1 MNEVLSLVKRRL
13 KPKTGRRA
21 RNGRSFLL
29 HVAIFFFLAC
39 PAPFARAASAFE
51 VTAIRFEVP
60 PVIDGNPDEEVWGKA
75 EPISGLLQIRP
86 FFGEPSPVVTEILF
100 GYDDTAL
107 YVALRCNDHDPERI
121 AASVT
126 ARDGDFEIDDSV
138 LIMFDT
144 YQDGDSGYYFGTN
157 LLGTQF
163 DGTIAN
169 NGRTVDDRWDAAWEN
184 ASARTDAGWTVE
196 FRIPF
201 EVMRYTAAED
211 RSWGINFQRIYPRR
225 LETSVWSGPA
235 ESEWRVS
242 DFGTLTSMNPP
253 KSSSKWWEVI
263 PYVLGVLEEGG
274 DTEGRTG
281 GNVRLKYRSSLFA
294 DLTINPDFALVEADV
309 ERINLTRFE
318 LFIPE
323 KRPFFLEGNE
333 RFEQRIRQFYSRR
346 IEEIDA
352 GAKIAG
358 TVGSVDYI
366 ALGTRAELRS
376 VLEDGAE
383 IRSDADYGVVRVQKS
398 VMNSGNVGLLAASRS
413 VQGTNQGSV
422 GADTTLFFTER
433 IGLTA
438 QFLQAHGAVGNDGK
452 AWFVRPAYDSA
463 ALHFHVRFTNLDR
476 GILEDMNAVG
486 FLRDDNRR
494 EFDTNLTHSW
504 WFEESAIEKLR
515 AGINYN
521 RFYGQDGTLR
531 SYETDAH
538 VTLNFTSRWNLRVE
552 YEDEFKR
559 FEVDYWNHLATLEF
573 GYDNRAGR
581 SFSVG
586 VSRGRNFGDD
596 VRLYEGNLTYR
607 ISDAWNI
614 AYDFTR
620 LEATPDLAGRTTWI
634 HVLRSTYYFTNDLFL
649 KVFLQTNTSID
660 KENAQ
665 ILFVWRI
672 LPPFGS
678 LQVAYQRGTSELGQG
693 SLQGDTL
700 FTKLSWVF

>member
-1 MNEVLSLVKRRL
+1 MNAV
-13 KPKTGRRA
+13 
-21 RNGRSFLL
+21 
-29 HVAIFFFLAC
+29 
-39 PAPFARAASAFE
+39 
-51 VTAIRFEVP
+51 RFEAP
-60 PVIDGNPDEEVWGKA
+60 PVIDGNVDEEIWRSA
-75 EPISGLLQIRP
+75 EPFSGLSQVRP
-86 FFGEPSPVVTEILF
+86 FFGEPSPVATEILL

-107 YVALRCNDHDPERI
+107 YVAVRCNDDDPARI

-126 ARDGDFEIDDSV
+126 TRDGDFDIDDSV

-157 LLGTQF
+157 VLGTQF
-163 DGTIAN
+163 DGKIAN

-184 ASARTDAGWTVE
+184 ASVRTDIGWTVE

-201 EVMRYTAAED
+201 EVMRYAAAED
-211 RSWGINFQRIYPRR
+211 RNWGINVQRIYPRR
-225 LETSVWSGPA
+225 LETSVWSGPG

-242 DFGTLTSMNPP
+242 DFGTLASMNPP
-253 KSSSKWWEVI
+253 KSSAKWWEII
-263 PYVLGVLEEGG
+263 PYVLGVYEKDGESEGQA
-274 DTEGRTG
+274 G

-294 DLTINPDFALVEADV
+294 DLAINPDFALVEADV

-333 RFEQRIRQFYSRR
+333 RFEQRVRQFYSRR
-346 IEEIDA
+346 IGDIDA

-366 ALGTRAELRS
+366 ALGSRAELRS
-376 VLEDGAE
+376 VLEDGTE
-383 IRSDADYGVVRVQKS
+383 FTTDADYGVVRVQKS
-398 VMNSGNVGLLAASRS
+398 VMQSGNVGLLLANRN
-413 VQGTNQGSV
+413 VQDTNQGSV

-438 QFLQAHGAVGNDGK
+438 QFLQAHGPDEGSGK

-476 GILEDMNAVG
+476 GILDSMNAVG
-486 FLRDDNRR
+486 FLRDDDRR

-538 VTLNFTSRWNLRVE
+538 ATLNFTSRWNLRVE

-559 FEVDYWNHLATLEF
+559 FETDYWNHLATIEF

-581 SFSVG
+581 SFFVG

-596 VRLYEGNLTYR
+596 VRLYEGNLTFR
-607 ISDAWNI
+607 ISDEWNV

-672 LPPFGS
+672 IPPFGS
-678 LQVAYQRGTSELGQG
+678 LQVAYQRGTSELGQV
-693 SLQGDTL
+693 SVQGDTL

>member
-1 MNEVLSLVKRRL
+1 MTALSC
-13 KPKTGRRA
+13 
-21 RNGRSFLL
+21 
-29 HVAIFFFLAC
+29 LAH
-39 PAPFARAASAFE
+39 PAPVARAASSFE
-51 VTAIRFEVP
+51 TNAVRFEEP
-60 PVIDGNPDEEVWGKA
+60 PVIDGKPDEEVWGEA
-75 EPISGLLQIRP
+75 EPMSGLLQVRP
-86 FFGEPSPVVTEILF
+86 FFGEPSPVGTEILI

-107 YVALRCNDHDPERI
+107 YVALRCSDDDPGRI

-126 ARDGDFEIDDSV
+126 ARDGDFEIDDTVV
-138 LIMFDT
+138 LMLDT

-163 DGTIAN
+163 DGRIAN
-169 NGRTVDDRWDAAWEN
+169 NGRTIDDRWDAAWEN
-184 ASARTDAGWTVE
+184 ASARTETGWTVE
-196 FRIPF
+196 IRIPF

-211 RSWGINFQRIYPRR
+211 RNWGINVQRIYPRQ
-225 LETSVWSGPA
+225 LETSVWAGPGQ
-235 ESEWRVS
+235 SEWRVS
-242 DFGTLTSMNPP
+242 DFGTLASMNPP
-253 KSSSKWWEVI
+253 KSSSKWWQVI
-263 PYVLGVLEEGG
+263 PYVMGILEEDDADGRVGG
-274 DTEGRTG
+274 D
-281 GNVRLKYRSSLFA
+281 VRLKYRSSLVA
-294 DLTINPDFALVEADV
+294 DLTVNPDFALVEADV
-309 ERINLTRFE
+309 EKINLSRFE

-346 IEEIDA
+346 IGDIDG

-358 TVGSVDYI
+358 TVGTVDYI
-366 ALGTRAELRS
+366 ALATRAELRT
-376 VLEDGAE
+376 VLEDE
-383 IRSDADYGVVRVQKS
+383 TEVLNDADYGVVRVQKS
-398 VMNSGNVGLLAASRS
+398 VMKSGNVGLLATNRS
-413 VQGTNQGSV
+413 VQGANQGSV

-438 QFLQAHGAVGNDGK
+438 QFLQVHGPIGNDGK

-463 ALHFHVRFTNLDR
+463 AMHFHVRLTNLDR
-476 GILEDMNAVG
+476 GILGSMNAVG
-486 FLRDDNRR
+486 FLRDDDRR

-504 WFEESAIEKLR
+504 WFEKSAIEKLR

-521 RFYGQDGTLR
+521 RYYSQDGTLR

-538 VTLNFTSRWNLRVE
+538 TTLNFTSRWNLSVE

-559 FEVDYWNHLATLEF
+559 FEIDYWNHLATLEF

-581 SFSVG
+581 SFTVG

-596 VRLYEGNLTYR
+596 VRLYEGNLTFR
-607 ISDAWNI
+607 ISDEWNLTYE
-614 AYDFTR
+614 ATR
-620 LEATPDLAGRTTWI
+620 LEASPDLAARTTWI
-634 HVLRSTYYFTNDLFL
+634 HVLRSTYYFTTDLFL
-649 KVFLQTNTSID
+649 KIFLQTNTSID

-678 LQVAYQRGTSELGQG
+678 LQVAYQRGTSELGQV

>member
-1 MNEVLSLVKRRL
+1 VKQRL
-13 KPKTGRRA
+13 FSKIGRRA
-21 RNGRSFLL
+21 WAVRSVQPLVTILL
-29 HVAIFFFLAC
+29 FLAYS
-39 PAPFARAASAFE
+39 APLARAASSFE
-51 VTAIRFEVP
+51 TSAVRFEVP
-60 PVIDGNPDEEVWGKA
+60 PVIDGIPDEKVWGEA
-75 EPISGLLQIRP
+75 EPISGLLQVRP
-86 FFGEPSPVVTEILF
+86 FFGEPSPVGTEILV

-107 YVALRCNDHDPERI
+107 YVAFRCSDDDPGRI

-126 ARDGDFEIDDSV
+126 ARDGNFENDDTV
-138 LIMFDT
+138 VIMFDT

-169 NGRTVDDRWDAAWEN
+169 NGRTVDERWDAAWEN
-184 ASARTDAGWTVE
+184 ASARTDKGWKVE
-196 FRIPF
+196 IRIPF

-211 RSWGINFQRIYPRR
+211 RNWGINAQRIYPRR
-225 LETSVWSGPA
+225 LETSVWSGPGQ
-235 ESEWRVS
+235 SEWRVS
-242 DFGTLTSMNPP
+242 DFGTLASMDPP
-253 KSSSKWWEVI
+253 KSSAKWWEIV
-263 PYVLGVLEEGG
+263 PYALGTLEEGG
-274 DTEGRTG
+274 ETEGEVG
-281 GNVRLKYRSSLFA
+281 GNVRLRYRSSMVA

-318 LFIPE
+318 LFVPE

-346 IEEIDA
+346 IGDIDG

-366 ALGTRAELRS
+366 ALGTRAELRTL
-376 VLEDGAE
+376 LEDGTE
-383 IRSDADYGVVRVQKS
+383 ILNDADYGVVRVQKS
-398 VMNSGNVGLLAASRS
+398 VMQSGNVGLLASNRTVEGA
-413 VQGTNQGSV
+413 NQGSV
-422 GADTTLFFTER
+422 GADTTLFFTEE

-438 QFLQAHGAVGNDGK
+438 QFLQVHGPIGDGGK

-463 ALHFHVRFTNLDR
+463 ALHFHVRFTNLNR
-476 GILEDMNAVG
+476 GILNDMNAVG
-486 FLRDDNRR
+486 FLRDDDRR

-504 WFEESAIEKLR
+504 WFQESTIEKLR

-521 RFYGQDGTLR
+521 RYYGQDGTLR

-538 VTLNFTSRWNLRVE
+538 TTLNFTNRWNLRVE

-559 FEVDYWNHLATLEF
+559 FEIDYWNHLATVEF
-573 GYDNRAGR
+573 GYDDRAGR

-596 VRLYEGNLTYR
+596 IRLYEGNLTFR
-607 ISDAWNI
+607 ISDAWNV
-614 AYDFTR
+614 AYDVTR
-620 LEATPDLAGRTTWI
+620 LEASPDLAGRTTWI
-634 HVLRSTYYFTNDLFL
+634 HVLRSTYYFTTDLFL

-660 KENAQ
+660 KQNAQ

-678 LQVAYQRGTSELGQG
+678 LQMAYQRGTSELGQV
-693 SLQGDTL
+693 SSQGDTL

>member
-1 MNEVLSLVKRRL
+1 VKQR
-13 KPKTGRRA
+13 PFSEIGRRA
-21 RNGRSFLL
+21 WTVVCIQPLVTILL
-29 HVAIFFFLAC
+29 SLAYA
-39 PAPFARAASAFE
+39 APFARAASTLETKA
-51 VTAIRFEVP
+51 VRFEVP
-60 PVIDGNPDEEVWGKA
+60 PVIDGTADEDVWGEA
-75 EPISGLLQIRP
+75 EPISGLLQVRP
-86 FFGEPSPVVTEILF
+86 FFGEASPAGTEILL

-107 YVALRCNDHDPERI
+107 YVALRCDDDDPERI

-126 ARDGDFEIDDSV
+126 TRDGDFDIDDTV

-201 EVMRYTAAED
+201 EVMRYTAAEG
-211 RSWGINFQRIYPRR
+211 RTWGVNVQRIYPRR
-225 LETSVWSGPA
+225 LETSVWSGPG

-263 PYVLGVLEEGG
+263 PYVLGVVEEGG
-274 DTEGRTG
+274 GTEGQAG

-294 DLTINPDFALVEADV
+294 DLTVNPDFALVEADV

-333 RFEQRIRQFYSRR
+333 RFEQRVRQFYSRR
-346 IEEIDA
+346 IGDIDA
-352 GAKIAG
+352 GAKVAG

-366 ALGTRAELRS
+366 ALGTRAELQS
-376 VLEDGAE
+376 VLEDGTE
-383 IRSDADYGVVRVQKS
+383 FRTDADYGVVRVQKA
-398 VMNSGNVGLLAASRS
+398 VMGSGNVGLLAASRRTE
-413 VQGTNQGSV
+413 GANRGSV

-438 QFLQAHGAVGNDGK
+438 QFLQAHGPGGQDGK

-521 RFYGQDGTLR
+521 RFYSQDGTLR

-538 VTLNFTSRWNLRVE
+538 VDLNFTNRWNLRVE

-559 FEVDYWNHLATLEF
+559 FETDFWNHLATLEF

-596 VRLYEGNLTYR
+596 VRLYEGNLTFR
-607 ISDAWNI
+607 ISDAWNV

-634 HVLRSTYYFTNDLFL
+634 HVLRSTYYFTSDLFL
-649 KVFLQTNTSID
+649 KLFLQTNTSID

-678 LQVAYQRGTSELGQG
+678 LQVAYQRGTSELGQT
-693 SLQGDTL
+693 SFQGNTL

>member
-1 MNEVLSLVKRRL
+1 
-13 KPKTGRRA
+13 
-21 RNGRSFLL
+21 
-29 HVAIFFFLAC
+29 
-39 PAPFARAASAFE
+39 
-51 VTAIRFEVP
+51 
-60 PVIDGNPDEEVWGKA
+60 
-75 EPISGLLQIRP
+75 
-86 FFGEPSPVVTEILF
+86 
-100 GYDDTAL
+100 
-107 YVALRCNDHDPERI
+107 
-121 AASVT
+121 
-126 ARDGDFEIDDSV
+126 
-138 LIMFDT
+138 
-144 YQDGDSGYYFGTN
+144 
-157 LLGTQF
+157 
-163 DGTIAN
+163 
-169 NGRTVDDRWDAAWEN
+169 
-184 ASARTDAGWTVE
+184 
-196 FRIPF
+196 
-201 EVMRYTAAED
+201 
-211 RSWGINFQRIYPRR
+211 
-225 LETSVWSGPA
+225 
-235 ESEWRVS
+235 
-242 DFGTLTSMNPP
+242 
-253 KSSSKWWEVI
+253 
-263 PYVLGVLEEGG
+263 VLGVYEKDGESEGQA
-274 DTEGRTG
+274 G

-294 DLTINPDFALVEADV
+294 DLAINPDFALVEADV

-333 RFEQRIRQFYSRR
+333 RFEQRVRQFYSRR
-346 IEEIDA
+346 IGDIDA

-366 ALGTRAELRS
+366 ALGSRAELRS
-376 VLEDGAE
+376 VLEDGTE
-383 IRSDADYGVVRVQKS
+383 FTTDADYGVVRVQKS
-398 VMNSGNVGLLAASRS
+398 VMQSGNVGLLLANRN
-413 VQGTNQGSV
+413 VQDTNQGSV

-438 QFLQAHGAVGNDGK
+438 QFLQAHGPDEGSGK

-476 GILEDMNAVG
+476 GILDSMNAVG
-486 FLRDDNRR
+486 FLRDDDRR

-538 VTLNFTSRWNLRVE
+538 ATLNFTSRWNLRVE

-559 FEVDYWNHLATLEF
+559 FETDYWNHLATIEF

-581 SFSVG
+581 SFFVG

-596 VRLYEGNLTYR
+596 VRLYEGNLTFR
-607 ISDAWNI
+607 ISDEWNV

-672 LPPFGS
+672 IPPFGS
-678 LQVAYQRGTSELGQG
+678 LQVAYQRGTSELGQV
-693 SLQGDTL
+693 SVQGDTL